1 MSLAVFT
8 LLSTTVQYHSADLL
22 EQMFQ
27 MIYSNVFPSTK
38 KNPAASASMV
48 PYNTCVTFLSMLS
61 PSIRQIL
68 SKGKKVTQI
77 FIKLIWSL
85 LSIDNVLNDANQ
97 VTFFV
102 LNSSKRE
109 VTDTLVRSNV
119 KLCDVLSRTLKRSS
133 ISNGI
138 GEKYRKAYTANLI
151 QIIFHKERQITND
164 GK

>member
-1 MSLAVFT
+1 MT
-8 LLSTTVQYHSADLL
+8 
-22 EQMFQ
+22 
-27 MIYSNVFPSTK
+27 
-38 KNPAASASMV
+38 
-48 PYNTCVTFLSMLS
+48 
-61 PSIRQIL
+61 
-68 SKGKKVTQI
+68 GKKVTQI

-151 QIIFHKERQITND
+151 KIIFHNERQITND
-164 GK
+164 GKYIQKRTLFRKM